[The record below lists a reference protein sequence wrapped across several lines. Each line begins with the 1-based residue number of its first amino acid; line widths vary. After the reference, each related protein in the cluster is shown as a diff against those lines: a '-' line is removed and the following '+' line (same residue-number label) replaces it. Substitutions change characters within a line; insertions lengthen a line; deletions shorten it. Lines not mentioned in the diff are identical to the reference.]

1 MKLSSVSI
9 SALTLAKAFA
19 HICDDNCGSY
29 CTESV
34 DQNLPNYD
42 LGGFFDSS
50 ECQAHPCSTAWSA
63 GNLTDDQWHEC
74 EEGARE
80 LEERKYNKIVKMAKA
95 LMTTK
100 YSQREIFQ
108 RLQNYGCHCF
118 PGQTRSAGGH
128 GPVVDNKDSLC
139 RDLARCHRCISMDFN
154 TPENLGANGGADIID
169 VDEDKYR
176 FDVVNGTIS
185 CEKNTEKGAHQSKRD
200 LCECDAKFATD
211 LAAIWRDEDFDESYW
226 LPPKHVKLIEKGKMA
241 NNKFD
246 IINICV
252 GTQMGRSDK
261 CCGAYPNRHPY
272 NDEVRSCC
280 NDGQTY
286 NTMSEECCS
295 NGQVA
300 SLGTC

>member
-1 MKLSSVSI
+1 MKLSAASLA
-9 SALTLAKAFA
+9 ALTVAKAYA
-19 HICDDNCGSY
+19 HICDQQCGSW
-29 CTESV
+29 CTDTV
-34 DQNLPNYD
+34 DQTMANFD
-42 LGGFFDSS
+42 LAGFGDSAD
-50 ECQAHPCSTAWSA
+50 CQAHPCSVSWSSGA
-63 GNLTDDQWHEC
+63 LNDDQWHEC

-95 LMTTK
+95 LMTTNFTLRDLFK
-100 YSQREIFQ
+100 

-128 GPVVDNKDSLC
+128 GPVVDVKDGLC
-139 RDLARCHRCISMDFN
+139 RDLARCHRCITMEYGDS
-154 TPENLGANGGADIID
+154 IVD

-176 FDVVNGTIS
+176 FDIIDGQIS

-211 LAAIWRDEDFDESYW
+211 LAAMWRDEDYNEFFW
-226 LPPKHVKLIEKGKMA
+226 LPPKHVKLIEKGKMED
-241 NNKFD
+241 NKFD
-246 IINICV
+246 IEAVCV
-252 GTQMGRSDK
+252 GMQSGRAEK

-280 NDGQTY
+280 NDSATF